1 MSRSQARIL
10 QHWAKMRIL
19 CLALLGLAPL
29 AAEPV
34 VSHAELAGHITQAL
48 KLSGGERVLL
58 RFDPAYFS
66 ELRAPLDKALR
77 AAKAVPSFLAAAEP
91 LRAPRLEGVDV
102 FVRLPLGSSARVL
115 SKEEDAALIAWVD
128 KGGTRRELHFHWSDG
143 SRGPDGLPVQHPPA
157 FDGLYADALNIDYA
171 ALNAAQERAIALLS
185 RGTVRVQTP
194 AGTDLMFRTG
204 KRPFNR
210 QNGDASAARM
220 ASARV
225 RVDRH
230 IELPAGAVR
239 VAPVEGGVFGQ
250 LVLPEARFGDTVAK
264 KVVIQIDNGRITSL
278 RAEQGLDAV
287 KAALQAGGDAAQQV
301 REFALGFNPKLTMTP
316 GGPVVPYY
324 GYGAGVVR
332 IGLGD
337 NEELGGAVR
346 GGFVRW
352 LFLTDASLHVD
363 YTYLVKDGK
372 LVLP

>member
-1 MSRSQARIL
+1 M
-10 QHWAKMRIL
+10 
-19 CLALLGLAPL
+19 
-29 AAEPV
+29 
-34 VSHAELAGHITQAL
+34 
-48 KLSGGERVLL
+48 
-58 RFDPAYFS
+58 
-66 ELRAPLDKALR
+66 
-77 AAKAVPSFLAAAEP
+77 
-91 LRAPRLEGVDV
+91 DV

-143 SRGPDGLPVQHPPA
+143 SRGPDGLPVGHPPA